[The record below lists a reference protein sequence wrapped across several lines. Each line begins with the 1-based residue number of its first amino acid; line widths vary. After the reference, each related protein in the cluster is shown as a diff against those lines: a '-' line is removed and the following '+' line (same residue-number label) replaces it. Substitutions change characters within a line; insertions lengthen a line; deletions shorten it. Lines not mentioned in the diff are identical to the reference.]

1 MLIRLIVT
9 CVNLVT
15 SPTMKELVN
24 NVLQANIQLTP
35 VQPLVY
41 LVLVVNKPTSTPLAV
56 YSVMQVNFQ
65 EKEVNVNHVPS
76 TNTLPLLALALALLV
91 VQDQKLH

>member
-1 MLIRLIVT
+1 MLIRLVVT
-9 CVNLVT
+9 YVNLDT
-15 SPTMKELVN
+15 SPMMKELVN
-24 NVLQANIQLTP
+24 NVLQVNIQLTL

-41 LVLVVNKPTSTPLAV
+41 LVLVVNKPTSILLAV
-56 YSVMQVNFQ
+56 YSVMQVNSP
-65 EKEVNVNHVPS
+65 EKEVNVNRAPS